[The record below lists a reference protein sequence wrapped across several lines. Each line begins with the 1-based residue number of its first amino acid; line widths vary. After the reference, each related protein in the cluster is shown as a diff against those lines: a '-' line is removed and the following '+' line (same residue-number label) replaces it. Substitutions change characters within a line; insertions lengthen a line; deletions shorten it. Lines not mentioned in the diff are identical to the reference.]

1 MPASKLPASSCHYLA
16 IILAGSA
23 QRPVLPWTL
32 GDKVKTATVV
42 LLLAASAN
50 LARAAK
56 TLDVYDIDVE
66 GGKSVLIV
74 SPSGESMLY
83 DVGWP
88 GFNGRDADRIVTA
101 AKAAGVSRIDYLVIS
116 HYDIDHLGD
125 VPLLVS
131 KLPAIHIV
139 DHGPMEAAKPPS
151 DQYRAY
157 AAVRD
162 KLDHIVVKPGDR
174 IPIKGV
180 DVFVVTAGRQHIE
193 KPLKGAG
200 APNRLCAANPP
211 KPELPSDVEDNMSIG
226 LLFTFGKFRM
236 LDLADLESAYDYKLM
251 CPNNPIGSV
260 DVYQVSIHGQDKGV
274 APVLAQALDARVA
287 LMGNGPRKGGAPL
300 TWETLRGAAG
310 LEDIWQVHYSLAGG
324 PEHNPPADFIA
335 NLEGADEAHW
345 LKLSAQ
351 SSGTFTVTNSRNGF
365 SKTYQRKQR
374 RP

>member
-1 MPASKLPASSCHYLA
+1 MPWPLFVGQA
-16 IILAGSA
+16 IL
-23 QRPVLPWTL
+23 
-32 GDKVKTATVV
+32 TAAAFQAALL
-42 LLLAASAN
+42 LLLAASA
-50 LARAAK
+50 AHAAK

-74 SPSGESMLY
+74 SPSGESMLF

-88 GFNGRDADRIVTA
+88 GFDGRDAGRISTA
-101 AKAAGVSRIDYLVIS
+101 AKAAGLNHIDYLVIS

-125 VPLLVS
+125 VPLLLT
-131 KLPAIHIV
+131 KLPATHIV

-151 DQYRAY
+151 DRYKAY

-180 DVFVVTAGRQHIE
+180 DVLVVTAARQHID

-200 APNRLCAANPP
+200 APNPLCATTPP
-211 KPELPSDVEDNMSIG
+211 KPELPTDVEDNMSIG

-236 LDLADLESAYDYKLM
+236 LDLADLESAFDYKLM

-274 APVLAQALDARVA
+274 SPVLAQALHARVA
-287 LMGNGPRKGGAPL
+287 LMGNGPRKGGAIQ
-300 TWETLRGAAG
+300 TWETLRGAPG
-310 LEDIWQVHYSLAGG
+310 LEDIWQVHYSVAGG
-324 PEHNPPADFIA
+324 QDHNPPADYIA
-335 NLEGADEAHW
+335 NLEGTDEAHW
-345 LKLSAQ
+345 LKLSAR
-351 SSGTFTVTNSRNGF
+351 STGAFSVTNTRNAF
-365 SKTYQRKQR
+365 TKTYKHQ
-374 RP
+374 